1 MRSSLTGLFALAA
14 LLVPSAANAAM
25 QVRCSWEGGV
35 RVAITVEG
43 DATAWRYHRWYAW
56 QLLRHSG
63 YEIGGLVTA

>member
-43 DATAWRYHRWYAW
+43 DATAWRYHRWYGSYYDIVAT
-56 QLLRHSG
+56 RSG
-63 YEIGGLVTA
+63 VSVTA